1 MSPILLDTHV
11 AVWLVEGVLSGK
23 TTRELEKAAQ
33 GNELLLSP
41 ISAWELGMLVRKRR
55 VSVEKSLEDYVSSLY
70 SRPGVLTAALT
81 PAVAAA
87 STQLTDTV
95 GKDPADRILI
105 ATAATYGARLATR
118 DARILQFAKATGH
131 IACLA
136 C

>member
-11 AVWLVEGVLSGK
+11 AVWLVEGALSRK

-33 GNELLLSP
+33 ADELLLSP
-41 ISAWELGMLVRKRR
+41 ISAWELGMLARKRR
-55 VSVEKSLEDYVSSLY
+55 VSVEKSIEDYVRALY
-70 SRPGVLTAALT
+70 SRPGILTATLT
-81 PAVAAA
+81 PAIAAA
-87 STQLTDTV
+87 STQLSDTV

-105 ATAATYGARLATR
+105 ATAEAYGARLMTR
-118 DARILQFAKATGH
+118 DARIQQFAKATGH